1 MKRKCPRTWSPGR
14 AFGIAS
20 LVSGALACAG
30 TAARPALPGP
40 SATSSSTPVAAPP
53 RASVIHDVI
62 TREDVHVDLHLP
74 FPGDKPAPWLVLAHE
89 RGWPAPDDKE
99 RAGAG
104 IADALQR
111 RGVAVA
117 VVSFG
122 ISDSHPF
129 PGQVE
134 VVGQVIK
141 ELASRAS
148 EYGIV
153 AAPVLAGE
161 ELGASL
167 VTQLAL
173 DPRFGFEPAK
183 LRGVIAMNGVYE
195 QPKARADAP
204 PFMVVSAHGDS
215 PASAQSSRALVRA
228 LERVGAKKVH
238 GYHASSRDAHSLTNL
253 SGEHNDVGDLV
264 AAFVRG
270 EPTAGGAESAWA
282 LSDMWS
288 ATAPISSEP
297 FWKEE
302 RLVVRRPID
311 ARFRA
316 MLRGVYGEMIRDLD
330 PWPLAT
336 YDAIDL
342 ADYLR
347 AHPELGSGDWVE
359 MTNARGEKVVLRR
372 SEIDRNKPVIVIG
385 IDDDRNLFRM
395 FVTYNVHRSYSW
407 KPETEPRP
415 LMVRHIGAFLYL
427 PRAESGES
435 SASPFRVAT
444 LANMALTTA
453 SFRVTTKDPLAVA
466 RAVPKLL
473 GATLTN
479 EQGCL
484 QCHSLRG
491 DGARAHHLRA
501 ADGKVAEAHGLPL
514 EEYPRDVLRRFLFEQ
529 EAVSKSFGVSPLIV
543 SETAA
548 NQLLVA
554 VSR

>member
-1 MKRKCPRTWSPGR
+1 MKRSGL
-14 AFGIAS
+14 AVAILALAIGAS
-20 LVSGALACAG
+20 ACAG
-30 TAARPALPGP
+30 TGVQRALARPFAASSRAVAAR
-40 SATSSSTPVAAPP
+40 P
-53 RASVIHDVI
+53 RASVIHDVVG
-62 TREDVHVDLHLP
+62 RDDVHVDLHLP
-74 FPGDKPAPWLVLAHE
+74 IPGDKPAPWLVFAHE

-99 RAGAG
+99 RVGAG

-111 RGVAVA
+111 RGIAVA

-122 ISDSHPF
+122 VSDAHPF
-129 PGQVE
+129 PGQIE
-134 VVGQVIK
+134 VVAGAIK
-141 ELASRAS
+141 ELVGRAR
-148 EYGIV
+148 EYGI
-153 AAPVLAGE
+153 AAEPVLAGD

-215 PASAQSSRALVRA
+215 PVSAQSSRALVRA
-228 LERVGAKKVH
+228 LERVGAKDVH
-238 GYHASSRDAHSLTNL
+238 GYHASSRDPRSLTNL

-264 AAFVRG
+264 ASFVRG
-270 EPTAGGAESAWA
+270 EPAPGGAESTWA
-282 LSDMWS
+282 LGDTWS
-288 ATAPISSEP
+288 AKAPISSEP
-297 FWKEE
+297 FWKDE
-302 RLVVRRPID
+302 RLVVRRPVD

-342 ADYLR
+342 ADYLG
-347 AHPELGSGDWVE
+347 AHPELGSGPWVE
-359 MTNARGEKVVLRR
+359 TTNARGEKVVLRR
-372 SEIDRNKPVIVIG
+372 SEIDRQRPVIVIG

-427 PRAESGES
+427 PRAESDGGG
-435 SASPFRVAT
+435 ASPFHVAT

-466 RAVPKLL
+466 RAAPNLL

-484 QCHSLRG
+484 QCHSLHG

-543 SETAA
+543 SEAAA
-548 NQLLVA
+548 NQLLGVVA
-554 VSR
+554 R

>member
-1 MKRKCPRTWSPGR
+1 MSVRRSGL
-14 AFGIAS
+14 AVAILALAIG
-20 LVSGALACAG
+20 VSACAG
-30 TAARPALPGP
+30 NGAQRALPSP
-40 SATSSSTPVAAPP
+40 SATSSRAIAVPP
-53 RASVIHDVI
+53 RASVIHDVVG
-62 TREDVHVDLHLP
+62 RDDVHVDLHLP
-74 FPGDKPAPWLVLAHE
+74 IPGDHPAPWLVFAHE
-89 RGWPAPDDKE
+89 RGWPAPDEKE

-111 RGVAVA
+111 RGIAVA
-117 VVSFG
+117 IVSFG
-122 ISDSHPF
+122 VSDSHPF
-129 PGQVE
+129 PSQVE
-134 VVGQVIK
+134 VVGGAIK
-141 ELASRAS
+141 ELARRAS
-148 EYGIV
+148 EYGIL
-153 AAPVLAGE
+153 AKPVLAGD

-173 DPRFGFEPAK
+173 DPRFGFEPSQ
-183 LRGVIAMNGVYE
+183 LRGVLAMNGVYE
-195 QPKARADAP
+195 QPRARADAP
-204 PFMVVSAHGDS
+204 PFVVVSAHGDS

-228 LERVGAKKVH
+228 LERVGAKSVH
-238 GYHASSRDAHSLTNL
+238 GYHASSRDPRTLTNL

-270 EPTAGGAESAWA
+270 EPTPGGAESAWA
-282 LSDMWS
+282 LSDTWG
-288 ATAPISSEP
+288 AKAPISSEP
-297 FWKEE
+297 FWKDE
-302 RLVVRRPID
+302 RLVVRRPVD

-316 MLRGVYGEMIRDLD
+316 MLRGMYGEMLRDLE

-372 SEIDRNKPVIVIG
+372 GDIDRNKPVIVVG
-385 IDDDRNLFRM
+385 LDDERNLFRL
-395 FVTYNVHRSYSW
+395 FVTYNVHRTYSW

-415 LMVRHIGAFLYL
+415 LMVRHVGAFLYL
-427 PRAESGES
+427 PDDEKV
-435 SASPFRVAT
+435 SPFHVST
-444 LANMALTTA
+444 LADMALTTA
-453 SFRVTTKDPLAVA
+453 SFRVTIKDPLAVA
-466 RAVPKLL
+466 RALPKLL

-501 ADGKVAEAHGLPL
+501 ADGKVAEAHALPF

-548 NQLLVA
+548 IQLLGVVA
-554 VSR
+554 R

>member
-1 MKRKCPRTWSPGR
+1 MNARVKRECPRTWSRGL
-14 AFGIAS
+14 AVAILS
-20 LVSGALACAG
+20 LATGACACAG
-30 TAARPALPGP
+30 TGAQRPLRGA
-40 SATSSSTPVAAPP
+40 SATSTATVGATPP
-53 RASVIHDVI
+53 RASVIHDVVA
-62 TREDVHVDLHLP
+62 RDDVHVDLHLP
-74 FPGDKPAPWLVLAHE
+74 VPGDKPAPCLVFVHE

-99 RAGAG
+99 RVGAG

-111 RGVAVA
+111 RGIAVA

-122 ISDSHPF
+122 VSDAHPF

-134 VVGQVIK
+134 AVARAVK
-141 ELASRAS
+141 ELVRRAS
-148 EYGIV
+148 EYAI
-153 AAPVLAGE
+153 AAEPVLAGD

-173 DPRFGFEPAK
+173 DARFGFEPTK
-183 LRGVIAMNGVYE
+183 VRGVIAMNGVYE
-195 QPKARADAP
+195 APKARPDAP

-228 LERVGAKKVH
+228 LERVGAKRVH
-238 GYHASSRDAHSLTNL
+238 GYHASARDPRSLTNL

-270 EPTAGGAESAWA
+270 EPAPGGPESAWA
-282 LSDMWS
+282 LSDTWS

-297 FWKEE
+297 FWKDE

-316 MLRGVYGEMIRDLD
+316 MLRGVYGEMVRDLE

-342 ADYLR
+342 ASYLR
-347 AHPELGSGDWVE
+347 AHPELGSGEWVE

-372 SEIDRNKPVIVIG
+372 SELDRKKPVIVIG

-427 PRAESGES
+427 PDDEKV
-435 SASPFRVAT
+435 SPFHVAT
-444 LANMALTTA
+444 LADMALTTA
-453 SFRVTTKDPLAVA
+453 SFRVTNVDPLAVA

-501 ADGKVAEAHGLPL
+501 ADGQVAEAHGLPF

-529 EAVSKSFGVSPLIV
+529 EAVSKSFGVSPLTV
-543 SETAA
+543 SEAVA
-548 NQLLVA
+548 NQLLGVVA
-554 VSR
+554 R